1 MGANR
6 RLPGKDTAAAADVT
20 LTVDYRQIFLGAND
34 AILVADL
41 DSGLILDA
49 NSRLCDLLHR
59 AREELIGVH
68 HDMVFASA
76 PGDDARFDQ
85 AVDISLL
92 FRQPGVNKNFLLRAD
107 GQAVP
112 VEISTSLSN
121 QAEHILA
128 TCIVRE
134 IAEHERA
141 KAGLA
146 ASNALLNAIGT
157 LQSRFIGSVPMNTLL
172 KEILENFLSLTGSE
186 YGFLGES
193 FQTSDGM
200 PYFKVQV
207 MSDSVWSAVT
217 RDFYARNA
225 PIGLEFY
232 NLDGIFGTILKSAT
246 PIVFN
251 DFSAHAARYAL
262 PEGHPPISAFVG
274 LPMTN
279 AGEALGFIGLAN
291 RPQGYDAELLDF
303 LKPLLAVCGSLIG
316 ANRASQWRQGA
327 ESELRR
333 QAMVFN
339 NISDA
344 VILTDHEG
352 IVLDCNPAAISMLG
366 TSKKRLLGVPFDFA
380 LSPGDDT
387 AHQVR
392 TAIAAVDR
400 EGGWNGILSVERGEG
415 AQGIWDTN
423 VLPLHDDA
431 HGSSALVWF
440 NHDITERRAAQMKLA
455 KRTLELNAI
464 ADLSPDGFVFIDR
477 NSRVSYVNPAF
488 EQVIGLRAK
497 LILGISRAGFEE
509 AMSELCEVVPAA
521 TAQRTDGDETV
532 LLQLGRPKF
541 TLLKRTQRIL
551 CDESGVLEGTVQYYR
566 DVTQETE
573 VDRMKSDFLSTAAH
587 ELRTPMASVF
597 GFSELLLRR
606 KFDPDKQREFLE
618 IIHRQA
624 GQLVCLVNELLDLA
638 RIEARTGKDFKLD
651 EYDLAPIIR
660 RSIAELYRPDGEQ
673 SFNVVIP
680 EPLPRVLVDSDKL
693 QLAVGNVL
701 GNAVKYSLGQ
711 GVIDIGIRQREAEGG
726 RQIGIAVRDRGI
738 GMTPE
743 QTARIFERF
752 YRADTSGKIPGTG
765 LGMSIVKEI
774 IGIFKGTVDVRSA
787 PGEGCEI
794 TLWLPVAAAPNAV
807 SEAGGR

>member
-1 MGANR
+1 MATQKED
-6 RLPGKDTAAAADVT
+6 PSVAADVPAA
-20 LTVDYRQIFLGAND
+20 VDHRRVFLDAND
-34 AILVADL
+34 AILIVDL
-41 DSGLILDA
+41 LSGLILDA
-49 NSRLCDLLHR
+49 NLRLAGLLQR
-59 AREELIGVH
+59 PREELIGTH
-68 HDMVFASA
+68 HAGIFIFA
-76 PGDDARFDQ
+76 PGDDAGSDPTLG
-85 AVDISLL
+85 I
-92 FRQPGVNKNFLLRAD
+92 FRASSQSGGNECFLRRAD
-107 GQAVP
+107 GRIVP
-112 VEISTSLSN
+112 VRISSSVS
-121 QAEHILA
+121 QEAGRELA
-128 TCIVRE
+128 IGIIRE
-134 IAEHERA
+134 IAECEQA

-146 ASNALLNAIGT
+146 ASNALLNAIGA
-157 LQSRFIGSVPMNTLL
+157 LQSRFISSIPKNTLL
-172 KEILENFLSLTGSE
+172 KEILESFLSLTGSE

-200 PYFKVQV
+200 PYFKIQA
-207 MSDSVWSAVT
+207 MSDSVWSDVT

-232 NLDGIFGTILKSAT
+232 NLDGIFGAILKSAA
-246 PIVFN
+246 PVVFN
-251 DFSAHAARYAL
+251 DFSESAARHAL

-274 LPMTN
+274 LPMIN
-279 AGEALGFIGLAN
+279 AGETLGFIGLAN

-303 LKPLLAVCGSLIG
+303 LKPLLAICGSLISADR
-316 ANRASQWRQGA
+316 ANQWRQGA

-333 QAMVFN
+333 QALVFN

-352 IVLDCNPAAISMLG
+352 IVLDCNPAAVLMLR

-380 LSPGDDT
+380 LSPTDDN

-392 TAIAAVDR
+392 TAIAAVDQ
-400 EGGWNGILSVERGEG
+400 EGGWNGILSVEREDEEHGV
-415 AQGIWDTN
+415 WDTN
-423 VLPLHDDA
+423 VLPLHDDT
-431 HGSSALVWF
+431 HDSSALVWF

-477 NSRVSYVNPAF
+477 NSRVTYVNPAF
-488 EQVIGLRAK
+488 ELVIGLRAK
-497 LILGISRAGFEE
+497 LILGISRKAFEE
-509 AMSELCEVVPAA
+509 TMLELCEVVPAS
-521 TAQRTDGDETV
+521 TIERIGGDGTV
-532 LLQLGRPKF
+532 LLQLRQPKL
-541 TLLKRTQRIL
+541 TLLKRTQRVL
-551 CDESGVLEGTVQYYR
+551 RDENGGLEGTIQYYR

-606 KFDPDKQREFLE
+606 NFDPDKQREFLE

-638 RIEARTGKDFKLD
+638 RIEARAGKDFKLG
-651 EYDLAPIIR
+651 EHELAPIIHYC
-660 RSIAELYRPDGEQ
+660 IAELYRPDGEQ

-680 EPLPRVLVDSDKL
+680 EPLPRVLVDPDKL

-701 GNAVKYSLGQ
+701 GNAVKYSMGK
-711 GVIDIGIRQREAEGG
+711 GVIDIGVSQREAGG
-726 RQIGIAVRDRGI
+726 GQLGIVVRDQGI
-738 GMTPE
+738 GMGPE
-743 QTARIFERF
+743 QIARIFERF

-774 IGIFKGTVDVRSA
+774 IGIFKGEVDVRST

-794 TLWLPVAAAPNAV
+794 TLWLPVASAPNALR
-807 SEAGGR
+807 EEDGQ

>member
-1 MGANR
+1 MGAR
-6 RLPGKDTAAAADVT
+6 RSSSGEGAGAAAADVT
-20 LTVDYRQIFLGAND
+20 PVVDYRQIFLDAND

-41 DSGLILDA
+41 DSGLILNA
-49 NSRLCDLLHR
+49 NARLCDLLHR
-59 AREELIGVH
+59 SPEELLGIH
-68 HDMVFASA
+68 HGAIFASA
-76 PGDDARFDQ
+76 PGGDADSDQ
-85 AVDISLL
+85 TPGIIPLSRL
-92 FRQPGVNKNFLLRAD
+92 PGVNKNFLLRGD
-107 GQAVP
+107 GKTVS

-121 QAEHILA
+121 LAEHVLA
-128 TCIVRE
+128 TCIVRD
-134 IAEHERA
+134 ITEHERA

-172 KEILENFLSLTGSE
+172 KEILESFLSLTGSE

-232 NLDGIFGTILKSAT
+232 NLDGIFGTILKSET

-274 LPMTN
+274 LPMSN

-352 IVLDCNPAAISMLG
+352 IVLDCNPAAISILG

-392 TAIAAVDR
+392 TAIAAVDQ
-400 EGGWNGILSVERGEG
+400 EGGWNGMLSVERGDG

-477 NSRVSYVNPAF
+477 NSRVTYVNPAF
-488 EQVIGLRAK
+488 EQVIGLRGK
-497 LILGISRAGFEE
+497 LILGISREGFEK
-509 AMSELCEVVPAA
+509 AMSDLCEVVAA
-521 TAQRTDGDETV
+521 GTTQRIDGDETV

-551 CDESGVLEGTVQYYR
+551 CDESGVLEGTVHYYR

-638 RIEARTGKDFKLD
+638 RIEARAGKDFKLS

-660 RSIAELYRPDGEQ
+660 HSVAELYRPDGEL

-680 EPLPRVLVDSDKL
+680 EQLPRVLVDSDKL
-693 QLAVGNVL
+693 QLAIGNVL
-701 GNAVKYSLGQ
+701 GNAVKYSMGK
-711 GVIDIGIRQREAEGG
+711 GVIDIGVIQRETDGG
-726 RQIGIAVRDRGI
+726 GQIGVVVRDRGI
-738 GMTPE
+738 GMASE
-743 QTARIFERF
+743 QIARIFERF

-794 TLWLPVAAAPNAV
+794 TLWLPVAAAPMQ
-807 SEAGGR
+807 

>member
-1 MGANR
+1 MSR
-6 RLPGKDTAAAADVT
+6 SGKSTTTVAE
-20 LTVDYRQIFLGAND
+20 LTTSVDYRQVFLDAND

-49 NSRLCDLLHR
+49 NARLCDLLNR
-59 AREELIGVH
+59 PREELLGIH
-68 HDMVFASA
+68 HDAIFAAALRDGRAVEHA
-76 PGDDARFDQ
+76 P
-85 AVDISLL
+85 DIS
-92 FRQPGVNKNFLLRAD
+92 QPPLQSSINENRLLRAD
-107 GQAVP
+107 GQAIP
-112 VEISTSLSN
+112 VEISTSLSIL
-121 QAEHILA
+121 AERVLA
-128 TCIVRE
+128 TCIIRD
-134 IAEHERA
+134 ITERQQA

-172 KEILENFLSLTGSE
+172 KEILESFLSLTGSE

-193 FQTSDGM
+193 LQTSDGM
-200 PYFKVQV
+200 PYFKIQA

-232 NLDGIFGTILKSAT
+232 NLDGIFGSILKSTA
-246 PIVFN
+246 PLVFN
-251 DFSAHAARYAL
+251 DFPECAAQHVL
-262 PEGHPPISAFVG
+262 PEGHPPVHAFVG
-274 LPMTN
+274 LPMAN
-279 AGEALGFIGLAN
+279 GGEALGFIGLAN

-303 LKPLLAVCGSLIG
+303 LKPLLSVCGSLIA

-333 QAMVFN
+333 QALVFN

-352 IVLDCNPAAISMLG
+352 IVLDCNPAAVAMLG

-380 LSPGDDT
+380 LSPEDDT

-392 TAIAAVDR
+392 TAIAAVD
-400 EGGWNGILSVERGEG
+400 EDGGWSGMLSVQHQDGEPG
-415 AQGIWDTN
+415 VWDTN
-423 VLPLHDDA
+423 VLPLHDDVD
-431 HGSSALVWF
+431 GSSALVWF
-440 NHDITERRAAQMKLA
+440 NHDITERRAAQVKLA

-464 ADLSPDGFVFIDR
+464 ADLSPDGFVFVDR
-477 NSRVSYVNPAF
+477 NNSVTYVNSAF
-488 EQVIGLRAK
+488 EREIGLRAN
-497 LILGISRAGFEE
+497 LILGISRGAFDA
-509 AMSELCEVVPAA
+509 AMSELCEVVPDAM
-521 TAQRTDGDETV
+521 QGSDESI
-532 LLQLGRPKF
+532 LLKLRRPKL

-551 CDESGVLEGTVQYYR
+551 RDEYGAPEGTVQYYR
-566 DVTQETE
+566 NVTQEAE

-624 GQLVCLVNELLDLA
+624 GQLVSLVNELLDLA
-638 RIEARTGKDFKLD
+638 RIEARTGKDFKLG
-651 EYDLAPIIR
+651 EHDLAPIVR
-660 RSIAELYRPDGEQ
+660 HSIAELYRPDEQ
-673 SFNVVIP
+673 QLFAVVIP
-680 EPLPRVLVDSDKL
+680 EQLPRVLVDPDKL
-693 QLAVGNVL
+693 QLAISNVI
-701 GNAVKYSLGQ
+701 GNAVKYSMGR
-711 GVIDIGIRQREAEGG
+711 GVIDIVISQREAEGVS
-726 RQIGIAVRDRGI
+726 QIGIVVRDRGI

-743 QTARIFERF
+743 QIGRIFERF

-774 IGIFKGTVDVRSA
+774 IGIFRGAVDVRSTF
-787 PGEGCEI
+787 GEGCEI
-794 TLWLPVAAAPNAV
+794 TLWLPVASASNAPHA
-807 SEAGGR
+807 EDGR